1 MGNKKILIVMG
12 SPRKDGNSATLAK
25 QVAEG
30 AKATG
35 AEVESFYLHTMNIQ
49 PCTACDACREEGDKD
64 CVIDDDMDTL
74 YPKLRQ
80 ADALVIASPIY
91 WFTVS
96 AQTKLFM
103 DRWYAFGGPGEE
115 YAAFAGKR
123 IGIVL
128 TYADVDPFASGAV
141 NALRTFQDAFNYVG
155 AEIIGMVYGSAS
167 EAGEIRNNRDLM
179 QKAYELGK
187 QLGSDLP

>member
-1 MGNKKILIVMG
+1 MGDEKILLVMG
-12 SPRKDGNSATLAK
+12 SPRREGNSATLAK
-25 QVAEG
+25 QVAAG
-30 AKATG
+30 AEATG
-35 AEVESFYLHTMNIQ
+35 ATVESFYLHGMNIQ
-49 PCTACDACREEGDKD
+49 PCTACDACREERGKD
-64 CVIDDDMDTL
+64 CVIDDDMETL

-103 DRWYAFGGPGEE
+103 DRWYALGGPGEE

-141 NALRTFQDAFNYVG
+141 NALRTFQDVFNYVG
-155 AEIIGMVYGSAS
+155 AQIVGMVYGSAS

-179 QKAYELGK
+179 EKAYELGK
-187 QLGSDLP
+187 QLGSDFL

>member
-1 MGNKKILIVMG
+1 MGDKKILLVMG
-12 SPRKDGNSATLAK
+12 SPRKEGNSATLAK
-25 QVAEG
+25 QVAAG
-30 AKATG
+30 AEATG
-35 AEVESFYLHTMNIQ
+35 ATVESFYLHGMNIQ
-49 PCTACDACREEGDKD
+49 PCTACDACREERDKD
-64 CVIDDDMDTL
+64 CVIDDDMETL

-80 ADALVIASPIY
+80 ADALVIATPIY

-103 DRWYAFGGPGEE
+103 DRWYALGGPGEE

-155 AEIIGMVYGSAS
+155 AQIVGMVYGSAS
-167 EAGEIRNNRDLM
+167 KAGEIRKNRDLM
-179 QKAYELGK
+179 EKAYELGK
-187 QLGSDLP
+187 QLGSDFR

>member
-1 MGNKKILIVMG
+1 MGGKKILLVMG

-25 QVAEG
+25 QVAAG
-30 AKATG
+30 AGAAG
-35 AEVESFYLHTMNIQ
+35 AEVESFYLHGMNIQ
-49 PCTACDACREEGDKD
+49 ACTACDACREERDRD
-64 CVIDDDMDTL
+64 CVIDDDMETL
-74 YPKLRQ
+74 YAKLRQ

-103 DRWYAFGGPGEE
+103 DRWYALGGPGEE

-155 AEIIGMVYGSAS
+155 AHIVGMVYGSAS
-167 EAGEIRNNRDLM
+167 EAGEIGNNRDLM
-179 QKAYELGK
+179 EKAYELGK
-187 QLGSDLP
+187 QLGSG

>member
-1 MGNKKILIVMG
+1 MEGKKILLMMG

-25 QVAEG
+25 QVAAG
-30 AKATG
+30 AEAAG
-35 AEVESFYLHTMNIQ
+35 AEVESFYLHGMNIH
-49 PCTACDACREEGDKD
+49 PCTACDACREERDKD
-64 CVIDDDMDTL
+64 CVIDDDMETL
-74 YPKLRQ
+74 YGKLRQ

-103 DRWYAFGGPGEE
+103 DRWYALGGPGEE
-115 YAAFAGKR
+115 YAAFAGKS

-128 TYADVDPFASGAV
+128 TYADVDPFTSGAV

-155 AEIIGMVYGSAS
+155 AQIVGMVYGSAS
-167 EAGEIRNNRDLM
+167 EAGEIRKNRDLM
-179 QKAYELGK
+179 EKAYELGK
-187 QLGSDLP
+187 QLGSG